1 MGIGP
6 STKETSLHHFRDP
19 LLEVVSEDTDLD
31 LLGLIIV
38 GTPDDN
44 KDKMLVGTRAA
55 AMAECMRADGVI
67 ISSDGWGN
75 SDVDYTNTCEQLGIR
90 GIPVT
95 GLNFSGTVAKF
106 VVVNDYLDGI
116 VDINKSADGTET
128 DVVGENNMVKVDCL
142 KAKALLKLKMRHK
155 DELEGRSMIHATARQ
170 NSIGKRILRIL
181 IFNFFSPFILPNRQL
196 YAHQHILPHFA
207 MEIFSFSICQMPDQ

>member
-19 LLEVVSEDTDLD
+19 LLEVVAEDTDLD
-31 LLGLIIV
+31 LMGLIIV

-44 KDKMLVGTRAA
+44 KDKIRVGTRAA
-55 AMAECMRADGVI
+55 AMAEMMRADGVI

-75 SDVDYTNTCEQLGIR
+75 SDVDFTNTCEQLGIR
-90 GIPVT
+90 DIPVT
-95 GLNFSGTVAKF
+95 GLNFSGTVAQF

-128 DVVGENNMVKVDCL
+128 DVLGENNMVKLDCL
-142 KAKALLKLKMRHK
+142 KAKALLKLKM
-155 DELEGRSMIHATARQ
+155 
-170 NSIGKRILRIL
+170 
-181 IFNFFSPFILPNRQL
+181 
-196 YAHQHILPHFA
+196 
-207 MEIFSFSICQMPDQ
+207 CQKEQRRE

>member
-67 ISSDGWGN
+67 
-75 SDVDYTNTCEQLGIR
+75 TCEQLGIR

-155 DELEGRSMIHATARQ
+155 DELEGR
-170 NSIGKRILRIL
+170 
-181 IFNFFSPFILPNRQL
+181 
-196 YAHQHILPHFA
+196 
-207 MEIFSFSICQMPDQ
+207 

>member
-19 LLEVVSEDTDLD
+19 LLDVVSNDTDLD
-31 LLGLIIV
+31 LMGILLV

-44 KDKMLVGTRAA
+44 KDKMLVGTRSAVWA
-55 AMAECMRADGVI
+55 EAMRTDGVI

-75 SDVDYTNTCEQLGIR
+75 SDVDFTNTCEQLGIR

-95 GLNFSGTVAKF
+95 GLNFSGTVAQF
-106 VVVNDYLDGI
+106 VVVNEYLDGI

-128 DVVGENNMVKVDCL
+128 NVVGENNMVALDCR
-142 KAKALLKLKMRHK
+142 KAMALLKLKMRQK
-155 DELEGRSMIHATARQ
+155 EQ
-170 NSIGKRILRIL
+170 QQK
-181 IFNFFSPFILPNRQL
+181 
-196 YAHQHILPHFA
+196 
-207 MEIFSFSICQMPDQ
+207 

>member
-19 LLEVVSEDTDLD
+19 LLEVVAEDTDLD

-90 GIPVT
+90 GIPVR
-95 GLNFSGTVAKF
+95 GRKFSGTVAKF
-106 VVVNDYLDGI
+106 VVENDYLDGI

-128 DVVGENNMVKVDCL
+128 DVVGENNMVRVDCL

-155 DELEGRSMIHATARQ
+155 DEQEGR
-170 NSIGKRILRIL
+170 
-181 IFNFFSPFILPNRQL
+181 
-196 YAHQHILPHFA
+196 
-207 MEIFSFSICQMPDQ
+207 